1 MRRPVIRFEW
11 DDEKN
16 RLNKSKHGVSF
27 EIATQIW
34 NDENYL
40 LIPDAIYEG
49 EQRWIAI
56 GSVTI
61 MTVLIAVHTSVDAR
75 GVETIRIISARRA
88 TKQERKRYEQS
99 SFD

>member
-1 MRRPVIRFEW
+1 MIRFEW

-88 TKQERKRYEQS
+88 TKHERKRYEQS

>member
-1 MRRPVIRFEW
+1 MIRFEW